1 MDKLKMRANSRR
13 LLVKYCRR
21 HSVWYDAGIEMLLL
35 LLLLFGESGNIEAQ
49 GAASVAWPESATDM
63 NQGGPSTFRRR
74 LAEQTDASHSYKA
87 LAGGDSEG
95 FRVPARIERL
105 HGERKSSDGLIVKSE
120 TMISVDCQP
129 SPPRNE
135 SPDRRTGEDKKRL
148 WMK

>member
-95 FRVPARIERL
+95 FRVPARIENRKKETPWRTEVVGWPDSEIGDDDFGRL
-105 HGERKSSDGLIVKSE
+105 STKSTS
-120 TMISVDCQP
+120 
-129 SPPRNE
+129 
-135 SPDRRTGEDKKRL
+135 
-148 WMK
+148 